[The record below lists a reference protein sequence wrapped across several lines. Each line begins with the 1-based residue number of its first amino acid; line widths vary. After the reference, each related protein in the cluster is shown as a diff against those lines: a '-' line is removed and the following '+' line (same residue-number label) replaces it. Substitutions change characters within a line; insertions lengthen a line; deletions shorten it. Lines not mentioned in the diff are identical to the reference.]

1 MNNPLIDPKQIGKS
15 IPERNNERRRR
26 DEDIVQSASKQIQQQ
41 IQQIQ
46 QPRQHNPT
54 NKSSSRVLLDDWDY
68 LLYGTE
74 EEYEAHFEP
83 DKKKARRG
91 RNMCF
96 LLMLLGGL
104 IMTASSCVCA
114 VYVGLTYQ
122 DVHKSYTSMQVMTN
136 PFEGINATD
145 IDFMKEQMKGINH
158 CISERYCKRIKEEEE
173 TEETEE
179 RYENEKNKFA

>member
-1 MNNPLIDPKQIGKS
+1 MNNPLIDPKQNGKS

-26 DEDIVQSASKQIQQQ
+26 DEDIVQSASQQ

-46 QPRQHNPT
+46 QRPQRPQQHT
-54 NKSSSRVLLDDWDY
+54 QNKKDSSRVLLDDWDY
-68 LLYGTE
+68 LLYGTDE
-74 EEYEAHFEP
+74 QYEAYFEP

-122 DVHKSYTSMQVMTN
+122 DVHKSYTSMQVMST
-136 PFEGINATD
+136 PFEGINSTD
-145 IDFMKEQMKGINH
+145 IEFMKEQMKGINR

-173 TEETEE
+173 KEE
-179 RYENEKNKFA
+179 RYENEKI